1 MKTTKHLVKGPPYYW
16 GGPYAKYDD
25 PSKISAFL
33 SWTGDKGF
41 QLYKNIDWE
50 RTGYNK
56 DRWEDVVKAF
66 GEEFK
71 PCQTV
76 MQSWYQLGYL
86 YSSHCKD
93 QTEFMTRIKE
103 LAKEGGSPTRKRS
116 FNSCF
121 SSITTIPRLGN
132 TLLIKLNPLRPP
144 MIF

>member
-16 GGPYAKYDD
+16 GGPFAKYDD

-56 DRWEDVVKAF
+56 DKWEDVVKAF

-76 MQSWYQLGYL
+76 MQSWYQLGNL

-103 LAKEGGSPTRKRS
+103 LAKEGGFTNQEEIIK
-116 FNSCF
+116 FLFLIHN
-121 SSITTIPRLGN
+121 N
-132 TLLIKLNPLRPP
+132 TKVRE
-144 MIF
+144 

>member
-16 GGPYAKYDD
+16 GDPMLSMMTQAK
-25 PSKISAFL
+25 SLLFSVGQ
-33 SWTGDKGF
+33 GDKGF

-50 RTGYNK
+50 RTGYDK
-56 DRWEDVVKAF
+56 HKWEDVVKAF

-76 MQSWYQLGYL
+76 MQSWYQLGNL

-103 LAKEGGSPTRKRS
+103 LAKEGGVHQSGRDH
-116 FNSCF
+116 
-121 SSITTIPRLGN
+121 
-132 TLLIKLNPLRPP
+132 
-144 MIF
+144 